1 MPYNAAMLGNIR
13 KSPGHLEAIGR
24 IEGWTRARFGLP
36 GEAVILVAEIEC
48 RVPGCP
54 PIETVVAF
62 WTGDET
68 RYRFKLFK
76 PVAAVV
82 ADDLPVSWLLP
93 SLVDYGD
100 LGCECC

>member
-1 MPYNAAMLGNIR
+1 MLRNVR
-13 KSPGHLEAIGR
+13 KSPGHLEALER

-62 WTGDET
+62 WTKDET

-76 PVAAVV
+76 PVADVA